1 MRIVALF
8 LIATLC
14 SAQAPM
20 PAAPNAPAPPAS
32 PGSIV
37 VPQGT
42 VVPLTLVNPI
52 HSKST
57 KPGDTVRAIV
67 AFPVTV
73 GAQLAIPANSYVE
86 GTVVSLKSSS
96 GRSQTSNVQLHF
108 TRLLFANGY
117 SVPLDAINTQA
128 FLFLPDLHGN
138 TGIELA
144 DSRDG
149 APFLGEGS
157 GEGQSTP
164 TLPPLPHPGPNPAVI
179 AGAFAGAAALVT
191 ILAIVATRHRAAGVD
206 YSLFESGWQF
216 QMTLQQP
223 LALDASRVAAA
234 AATAPAR

>member
-14 SAQAPM
+14 GAQAPL
-20 PAAPNAPAPPAS
+20 PAAPGSPAPAPPA
-32 PGSIV
+32 GTIV
-37 VPQGT
+37 VPPGT
-42 VVPLTLVNPI
+42 AIPLTLVNPI

-57 KPGDTVRAIV
+57 RPGDAIRAMV

-73 GAQLAIPANSYVE
+73 GTQLAIPANSYVE
-86 GTVVSLKSSS
+86 GTVVSVKAPS
-96 GRSQTSNVQLHF
+96 GRSRTPSVQLHF

-117 SVPLDAINTQA
+117 SVPLDAINTDA
-128 FLFLPDLHGN
+128 FLLVPELHGN

-144 DSRDG
+144 DARDG
-149 APFLGEGS
+149 APFLGEGF

-164 TLPPLPHPGPNPAVI
+164 QLPPLPHPGPNPAVI

-191 ILAIVATRHRAAGVD
+191 ILAVVATHHRASAVD

-223 LALDASRVAAA
+223 LALDAAKVAAA
-234 AATAPAR
+234 AAATPAR